1 MAGYGDYP
9 FGLEEVKVVSADG
22 LTAVSLPA
30 AQKLMFKETMVS
42 DKLRGNNKNISVV
55 TIADGAEWSLEQG
68 GISLEAY
75 ALMTGRTLTA
85 AGTTPNQTNTL
96 NIAAGQQFPYFK
108 IYGKVPGDDAVADVH
123 VKIYK
128 AKLSAAPEGTFE
140 DGKFYIQ
147 SCSGLALDDG
157 TNGVA
162 DIVQNETAAA
172 LPST

>member
-9 FGLEEVKVVSADG
+9 FGLREVKVVSIDG

-30 AQKLMFKETMVS
+30 AQKLMFKETMIS
-42 DKLRGNNKNISVV
+42 DTLRGNDRKKSIV

-75 ALMTGRTLTA
+75 AVMTGRTLVA

-96 NIAAGQQFPYFK
+96 TVSAGDEFPYFK
-108 IYGKVPGDDAVADVH
+108 IYGKVVGDDAQADVH

-147 SCSGLALDDG
+147 SCSGMAIDDD
-157 TNGVA
+157 TNGIA